1 MWLTGRFIPDFK
13 TIDDSR
19 KDNGAA
25 IQAGR
30 HSPSRA
36 SRAGLAAV
44 TAPPG
49 AGTRTAIQIM
59 TKPTAP
65 EGSRA
70 GPPANPPLPSLL
82 SGKEFFLTTAVPCL
96 WGFS

>member
-59 TKPTAP
+59 TQANSAGRQPRRAARKSAAP
-65 EGSRA
+65 
-70 GPPANPPLPSLL
+70 
-82 SGKEFFLTTAVPCL
+82 KFT
-96 WGFS
+96 